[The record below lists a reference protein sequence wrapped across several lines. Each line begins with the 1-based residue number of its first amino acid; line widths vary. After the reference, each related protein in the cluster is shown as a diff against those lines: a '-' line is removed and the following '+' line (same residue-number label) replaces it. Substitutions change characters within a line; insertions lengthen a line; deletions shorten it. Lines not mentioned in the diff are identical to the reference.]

1 MKNLNFMIV
10 ALLLMIPS
18 PVIPSGTPPPEA
30 SLSGRI
36 TDKKTGEALAGVIVY
51 FPDLK
56 TGAVSD
62 QEGRYKITKLPRVTV
77 LIQLSYIS
85 YRSLIVTIDLR
96 TVSVM
101 DFEME
106 YTATELNEVVITGLS
121 KSAEQKRTPTP
132 ITVIPRLVLLQNASS
147 NIIDA
152 VASQPGIFQIT
163 TGSAISKPVI
173 RGLGYNRVVVI
184 NDGIRQE
191 GQQWG
196 DEHGIEI
203 DEYAVNRVEIV
214 KGPASLAF
222 GSDAMAGVINMMAAP
237 SPDEGRINGTVAA
250 NYQTN
255 NGLAGMSANMAGNIR
270 GFIWD
275 ARFSNKISH
284 AYKNAYDG
292 YVFNSGWRENGAN
305 LLAGFIKPWGY
316 SHVNFSIY
324 NLTPGIV
331 EGERDSTT
339 GAFTRSFPVGDTISE
354 SIIVTDDDLLSY
366 TPFTPYQKIHHY
378 KVVWNSNFIF
388 RNGSLKT
395 TFGFQQN
402 HRKEFGNVLNAG
414 NYDLYFLLNTFTY
427 DLRYLM
433 PEFSTMSLSFGLN
446 GMRQNSK
453 NRGDE
458 YLVPEY
464 SLFDAGFFIL
474 FKKNL
479 GNVDIS
485 GGIRFDT
492 RLEQSRKLYLDSL
505 DNRIMAPAVG
515 SVLKFPG
522 FNSGFNGIS
531 GSLGAT
537 WQITKSVFTK
547 FNISRG
553 FRAPNIGE
561 LGVNGI
567 HEGTLRYEIGD
578 PGLSAEHSLQ
588 LDYVL
593 GINSEHIAAELDI
606 FNSTINNYIYLRKLS
621 GAAGGDSI
629 SGDVST
635 FRYVAGN
642 ARLSGGEVRI
652 DIHPHPYDWIHVE
665 NSFSFVTAI
674 QKTQPD
680 SSRHLPSIPAPKW
693 QSSVRIDIKSLSKT
707 IRNAYLQLTVEK
719 YFKQGN
725 YYAAFNTETGTP
737 GYVLLNLGL
746 GTDFWRNEKNLCSL
760 YITMNNLADVA
771 YQSHLSRLKYSEL
784 NYSTQRRGVY
794 NMGRN
799 FSLKLIIPVSIR

>member
-1 MKNLNFMIV
+1 MKNLNLIIV
-10 ALLLMIPS
+10 ILLLMIPGR
-18 PVIPSGTPPPEA
+18 VIPSGTPPPEA

-36 TDKKTGEALAGVIVY
+36 TDKKTGESLAGVIVY

-56 TGAVSD
+56 TGTVSD
-62 QEGRYKITKLPRVTV
+62 LEGRYSISKLPRTSLLV
-77 LIQLSYIS
+77 QLSYIS
-85 YRSLIVTIDLR
+85 YRSIIVTVDLR
-96 TVSVM
+96 IVSEQ

-132 ITVIPRLVLLQNASS
+132 ITVISRMALLQHASS

-152 VASQPGIFQIT
+152 VASQPGISQIT

-203 DEYAVNRVEIV
+203 DEYAINRVEIL

-222 GSDAMAGVINMMAAP
+222 GSDALAGVINLIPAP
-237 SPDEGRINGTVAA
+237 SPDEGSIRGTVAA

-255 NGLAGMSANMAGNIR
+255 NGLAGISVNMAGNIS

-292 YVFNSGWRENGAN
+292 YVFNSGWRENSAN
-305 LLAGFIKPWGY
+305 LLLGFIKPWGY

-331 EGERDSTT
+331 EGERDSAT
-339 GAFTRSFPVGDTISE
+339 GDFTRLFPVGDTLSE
-354 SIIVTDDDLLSY
+354 SRIATDDDLLSY
-366 TPFTPYQKIHHY
+366 TPYTPYQKIHHF

-395 TFGFQQN
+395 AFGLQQN
-402 HRKEFGNVLNAG
+402 HRKEFGNVLSAG

-427 DLRYLM
+427 DLRYIF
-433 PEFSTMSLSFGLN
+433 PEVQTVSLSVGLN
-446 GMRQNSK
+446 GMRQDSK

-458 YLVPEY
+458 FLVPEY
-464 SLFDAGFFIL
+464 SLFDAGFFVL

-479 GNVDIS
+479 RNVDLS

-492 RLEQSRKLYLDSL
+492 RMERARELYLDSL
-505 DNRIMAPAVG
+505 DNRILAPAVG
-515 SVLKFPG
+515 SLLKFPG
-522 FNSGFNGIS
+522 FKSQFNGFS

-578 PGLSAEHSLQ
+578 PGLSPEHSLQ
-588 LDYVL
+588 LDYIF
-593 GINSEHIAAELDI
+593 GITTEHIAAEIDI
-606 FNSTINNYIYLRKLS
+606 FSSTINNYIYLRKLS
-621 GAAGGDSI
+621 SATGGDSI

-642 ARLSGGEVRI
+642 ARLSGGEVRV
-652 DIHPHPYDWIHVE
+652 DIHPHPYDWVHVE
-665 NSFSFVTAI
+665 NSFSFVMAV
-674 QKTQPD
+674 QKDQPD
-680 SSRHLPSIPAPKW
+680 SSRHLPFIPAPKW
-693 QSSVRIDIKSLSKT
+693 QSSVRIDIKGFSKT
-707 IRNAYLQLTVEK
+707 IRNSYLQVTLEK
-719 YFKQGN
+719 YFKQGK
-725 YYAAFNTETGTP
+725 YYSAFNTETGTP
-737 GYVLLNLGL
+737 GYVLMNLGL
-746 GTDFWRNEKNLCSL
+746 GTDLWRNGKNMCSVYFTL
-760 YITMNNLADVA
+760 NNLADVA

-784 NYSTQRRGVY
+784 NFATQRRGVF